1 MKKILYVDDD
11 QIAHKLVEHVTKD
24 EFYLSSCY
32 SLKEAENLLKETSDF
47 SVILIDR
54 QLPDGDGLSLCTFLR
69 SQPHL
74 SQIPII
80 FISGMIQESDKVTG
94 LFAGA
99 DDYVAKPIPLLEL
112 KARVMARMR
121 TKTNTLFHGKLE
133 IDQAAYRAFC
143 RINNESKEI
152 QLTRTEF
159 KILALLANSNGSV
172 FSREQLLNKVWGQ
185 DCFVNDRVI
194 DTHISHLR
202 KKISTTG
209 MTIESLRGEGYRLS
223 SIDQEDLKQVA

>member
-24 EFYLSSCY
+24 EFHLSSCY
-32 SLKEAENLLKETSDF
+32 SLKEAENVLKENSDF

-80 FISGMIQESDKVTG
+80 FISGMTQESDKVTG

-112 KARVMARMR
+112 KARVMAKMR
-121 TKTNTLFHGKLE
+121 TKTNTLFYGKLE

-159 KILALLANSNGSV
+159 KILALLANSNGR
-172 FSREQLLNKVWGQ
+172 SRCRWK
-185 DCFVNDRVI
+185 FFI
-194 DTHISHLR
+194 
-202 KKISTTG
+202 
-209 MTIESLRGEGYRLS
+209 Y
-223 SIDQEDLKQVA
+223 